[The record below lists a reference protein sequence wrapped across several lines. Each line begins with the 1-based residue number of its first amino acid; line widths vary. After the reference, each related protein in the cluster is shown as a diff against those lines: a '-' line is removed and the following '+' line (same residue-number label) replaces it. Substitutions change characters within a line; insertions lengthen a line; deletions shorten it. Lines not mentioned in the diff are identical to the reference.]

1 MIIDKGFDTFY
12 IKRQPNIS
20 KVAILYAVNKS
31 VAYFQ
36 CVLQFPG
43 PVPMIPQMESKIRMR

>member
-20 KVAILYAVNKS
+20 KVAILYAGNKS